1 VEYSVIVKG
10 PNGPMKKAIQDR
22 LTSISRIEEGSNNP
36 LEIGIGV
43 EARDLSILRN
53 GQQQRTSSPC
63 IFVRD
68 VVTDIEDVFWSD
80 GLFHSIIRDAISGKP
95 IPVYPPE
102 PRYWLPVQDVANAI
116 RAMVVRNLF
125 PCSDDPIQ
133 MAGRRPW
140 KNGALHSEALHL
152 WKRFRAST
160 MGIHTPETL
169 SEPPIHISTLPAV
182 TERPD
187 LSGLNDLMIA
197 CEEPNGWRPSG
208 SLRLSIMRVLATLT

>member
-1 VEYSVIVKG
+1 
-10 PNGPMKKAIQDR
+10 M
-22 LTSISRIEEGSNNP
+22 
-36 LEIGIGV
+36 
-43 EARDLSILRN
+43 
-53 GQQQRTSSPC
+53 
-63 IFVRD
+63 
-68 VVTDIEDVFWSD
+68 FWSD

-152 WKRFRAST
+152 WKRLSLYMR
-160 MGIHTPETL
+160 IHTPETL

-208 SLRLSIMRVLATLT
+208 SLRLSIMRVCDLLT

>member
-1 VEYSVIVKG
+1 MEYSVIVKG

-102 PRYWLPVQDVANAI
+102 PRYWLPVQEVANAI

-140 KNGALHSEALHL
+140 ENEHCILRHCTSG
-152 WKRFRAST
+152 R
-160 MGIHTPETL
+160 G
-169 SEPPIHISTLPAV
+169 SEPLPW
-182 TERPD
+182 ESIPQRPF
-187 LSGLNDLMIA
+187 
-197 CEEPNGWRPSG
+197 P
-208 SLRLSIMRVLATLT
+208 SLRFTSQLSQR